1 MSELD
6 PQAKDLIGFAREGE
20 GPTEAER
27 SRLRG
32 AVLARVGIGV
42 AVLSAAS
49 GTASA
54 TTTVAGG
61 SMARSL
67 AAKVVVAIA
76 LVGAAGADGYVT
88 IGQVTKV
95 TSGAARV
102 SRPATAPGTVQAV
115 GPAVPPPPM
124 APGVQ
129 SPRESPTG
137 SGMRSEDT
145 RAAAAPASPSL
156 AAARPVSTARA
167 PDTSTGPTTTDRAA
181 ALPDRSL
188 DDETRALRSAIAD
201 LRDGHAN
208 RALAA
213 IDAQESRFPGGALA
227 AERAEARIVT
237 LCALGRND
245 EARADA
251 SRFLRAHPRSL
262 LADRVLASC
271 GGNGAAGLS
280 PGP

>member
-88 IGQVTKV
+88 IGQVL
-95 TSGAARV
+95 
-102 SRPATAPGTVQAV
+102 
-115 GPAVPPPPM
+115 
-124 APGVQ
+124 
-129 SPRESPTG
+129 
-137 SGMRSEDT
+137 
-145 RAAAAPASPSL
+145 SL
-156 AAARPVSTARA
+156 
-167 PDTSTGPTTTDRAA
+167 
-181 ALPDRSL
+181 
-188 DDETRALRSAIAD
+188 I
-201 LRDGHAN
+201 H
-208 RALAA
+208 
-213 IDAQESRFPGGALA
+213 I
-227 AERAEARIVT
+227 
-237 LCALGRND
+237 
-245 EARADA
+245 
-251 SRFLRAHPRSL
+251 
-262 LADRVLASC
+262 
-271 GGNGAAGLS
+271 
-280 PGP
+280 